1 MSTTQTTRSEE
12 GPGKVEGSQQQT
24 SPEVHSNVVRQPS
37 RQSPHP
43 GKTSDQPTSQLT
55 HHTSHRSTA
64 THDASTHLDA
74 PNPVHTGA
82 PAEESPKHAEA
93 SASSPTGQTGDG
105 TRAEADHGV
114 MSRAHTVSSPHSES
128 HQRKATEASPAADK
142 LHEVHRH
149 NIDPTHISTTHPM
162 PGLHSGTHEYAQ
174 TRYVEMLLA
183 LDDIPNLYKVLAAFF
198 TWILLA
204 GFILFPGTFATWA
217 DKPPGTTEHELASVI
232 NNVPLLVIA
241 WVCTGIGGLGM
252 LWLWWRWRKNYIWI
266 VNRIFVPGL
275 LNSLA
280 GLIST
285 LSNIYSSA
293 GSLSGTSGFGNLG
306 ALISSS
312 ALSTIIVTGAIM
324 VICALMVLIYQF
336 VLIRGLRK
344 EHDRIEGERK
354 AGKGSKEV

>member
-1 MSTTQTTRSEE
+1 MSTIQTTKSE
-12 GPGKVEGSQQQT
+12 GSGKVEGSQEQT

-37 RQSPHP
+37 HQSPHP

-55 HHTSHRSTA
+55 HHASHRSTA
-64 THDASTHLDA
+64 PHDATVHPDA

-82 PAEESPKHAEA
+82 PVGESPKHADA
-93 SASSPTGQTGDG
+93 SPAGQTGDG
-105 TRAEADHGV
+105 TRAEADHDV
-114 MSRAHTVSSPHSES
+114 LSRAHTVSSPHSGS
-128 HQRKATEASPAADK
+128 HQRKATEPSPAAEK
-142 LHEVHRH
+142 VHEVHRH
-149 NIDPTHISTTHPM
+149 TPDPTHISTTHPM

-217 DKPPGTTEHELASVI
+217 DKPAGTTEHELASII

-252 LWLWWRWRKNYIWI
+252 LWLWWRWRKNYVWI

-285 LSNIYSSA
+285 LTNIYSSA

-344 EHDRIEGERK
+344 EHERIERERK
-354 AGKGSKEV
+354 TGKGSKEV